1 MAGRRVFVRGDAV
14 DGSLISF
21 AAGGPLANLTE
32 SSAVCSHGGSVVHA
46 TVASKRNPDPSDD
59 FLPLTV
65 DYRSRSYAFG
75 RIPSTNNRRERHGND
90 EEVLVARMID
100 RAVRPLFPPGF
111 VSELHLTVTT
121 HAADGTNDPTVAAVN
136 AASLALL
143 RSRAPWAGPVGCVRV
158 GYIAGRLVVSPS
170 LAQMAESTLDFV
182 YAGTEQRPVMLEC
195 VAKEVPEEVLEE
207 ALRVARSAVG
217 GLIAAQQESLIL
229 APPRA
234 DSAPVLVPSASST
247 SASASPTAALDALL
261 APHQAACEDMFRSC
275 AGLGKADR
283 SAKEGAMR
291 RLLRD
296 RLDEAL
302 LHEAAAATGGVGGGG
317 EGVSTAASSREAAS
331 GEQGGMLSWLGGAG
345 ASASGSERAA
355 ASAPTAAAPR
365 PGPSAMHRSMSLDG
379 LMSRAFRS
387 VCLEGLRADGRE
399 PSTVRA
405 VSCHLDVLPEV
416 HGSAFFCRGDTHVLC
431 TATLGPLQDARLTY
445 ALSGVGH
452 AGMRNG
458 SVGSVV
464 RSSSSNSGGGD
475 DSGEA
480 PKLSA
485 QASEEQT
492 DTFFLHYDFPPYCT
506 GETGSVTGVNRRMI
520 GHGNL
525 ADRAVRPLVPPPT
538 SFPYTV
544 RAYAECTSSNGSS
557 SMAAVAGV
565 SLALADAGVPMACH
579 VAGVS
584 VGLVTAPAADGP
596 STGMGTGTGTGTT
609 EGLRYRLLTDL
620 TGTEDYYG
628 DMDFKIAGTRA
639 GVTAM
644 QLDVKLAGGTDP
656 TGAKETPTLTSPS
669 LASRLPRSSH
679 LPPCPLPPSLGVP
692 IDCLV
697 SALHA
702 ARLGRLEI
710 LDRMDA
716 AAPIAAAPAAPRLKP
731 SAPRAE
737 VVIYDPERRRL
748 LLGPGGEMMRYVE
761 ATYQCQ
767 VDTREE
773 GRAYIFGADAALVA
787 EARDLVQD
795 LVGMVS
801 VGSEFLCEVLDIK
814 DFGLMVKL
822 NRAQEALLHMSELTH
837 DLGLLRRPLGEL
849 VQVGQRLRCVVITVE
864 KGTGLVRVSRK
875 RLLDEGGG
883 ADGIVDVPP
892 PAEGEGRIRPIGDV
906 PVFPVVPPRKWSKE
920 YFRHNISGDGDMNA
934 KVKSPSSSWSQG
946 PKDIGSSGASGEA
959 TKPREG
965 SDASGPPPSRRPLS
979 PPRSPSSLGPDRD
992 DRRSSSQ
999 PPRSGGGR
1007 EPDRGPRDGYRG
1019 PREGYR
1025 EGNRGDRDINRSR
1038 DREPQPR
1045 SPVSRDAAPRE
1056 TDLASIVLPTD
1067 GPSAHHVAPGRSEAQ
1082 KARGRPRKAAGKAPS
1097 PSLSR
1102 APLPSTPVS
1111 DPPAPAAAPAPAPA
1125 REAGE
1130 KPVEE
1135 VWTP

>member
-1 MAGRRVFVRGDAV
+1 MVGAQNAFESMAGKRVFVRGDAV

-32 SSAVCSHGGSVVHA
+32 SSAVCSHGSSVVHA

-100 RAVRPLFPPGF
+100 RAVRPLFPAGF

-136 AASLALL
+136 AASLALM

-158 GYIAGRLVVSPS
+158 GYIDNRLVVSPT

-207 ALRVARSAVG
+207 ALRAARSAVG
-217 GLIAAQQESLIL
+217 GLIAAQKESLAL

-234 DSAPVLVPSASST
+234 EAAPSPSANSAGITST
-247 SASASPTAALDALL
+247 SASPTAALDALL
-261 APHQAACEDMFRSC
+261 APHQAACEEMFRSC
-275 AGLGKADR
+275 GGLAKPER

-302 LHEAAAATGGVGGGG
+302 PQEEAAAVAGRGGGGGGGGVGGGASSG
-317 EGVSTAASSREAAS
+317 EGAS
-331 GEQGGMLSWLGGAG
+331 GERGMLSWLGGAG
-345 ASASGSERAA
+345 AGSDAGRAA
-355 ASAPTAAAPR
+355 ASTPSAAAPR
-365 PGPSAMHRSMSLDG
+365 PGPSAMHRSMALDG
-379 LMSRAFRS
+379 LMSAAFRS
-387 VCLEGLRADGRE
+387 VCLEGLRADGRD
-399 PSTVRA
+399 PTAVRP

-458 SVGSVV
+458 AS
-464 RSSSSNSGGGD
+464 GGD
-475 DSGEA
+475 DASEA

-485 QASEEQT
+485 EATEEQT

-538 SFPYTV
+538 SFPYTI

-584 VGLVTAPAADGP
+584 VGLVTAPADDAASTSTSA
-596 STGMGTGTGTGTT
+596 STGSA

-620 TGTEDYYG
+620 TGTEDHYG

-644 QLDVKLAGGTDP
+644 QLDVKLAGGERP
-656 TGAKETPTLTSPS
+656 LSLLPSP
-669 LASRLPRSSH
+669 
-679 LPPCPLPPSLGVP
+679 
-692 IDCLV
+692 
-697 SALHA
+697 
-702 ARLGRLEI
+702 
-710 LDRMDA
+710 
-716 AAPIAAAPAAPRLKP
+716 APRLTP
-731 SAPRAE
+731 SAPS
-737 VVIYDPERRRL
+737 
-748 LLGPGGEMMRYVE
+748 
-761 ATYQCQ
+761 T
-767 VDTREE
+767 
-773 GRAYIFGADAALVA
+773 
-787 EARDLVQD
+787 
-795 LVGMVS
+795 S
-801 VGSEFLCEVLDIK
+801 S
-814 DFGLMVKL
+814 
-822 NRAQEALLHMSELTH
+822 S
-837 DLGLLRRPLGEL
+837 
-849 VQVGQRLRCVVITVE
+849 
-864 KGTGLVRVSRK
+864 
-875 RLLDEGGG
+875 
-883 ADGIVDVPP
+883 PP
-892 PAEGEGRIRPIGDV
+892 P
-906 PVFPVVPPRKWSKE
+906 
-920 YFRHNISGDGDMNA
+920 
-934 KVKSPSSSWSQG
+934 
-946 PKDIGSSGASGEA
+946 
-959 TKPREG
+959 
-965 SDASGPPPSRRPLS
+965 
-979 PPRSPSSLGPDRD
+979 
-992 DRRSSSQ
+992 
-999 PPRSGGGR
+999 
-1007 EPDRGPRDGYRG
+1007 
-1019 PREGYR
+1019 
-1025 EGNRGDRDINRSR
+1025 
-1038 DREPQPR
+1038 
-1045 SPVSRDAAPRE
+1045 
-1056 TDLASIVLPTD
+1056 
-1067 GPSAHHVAPGRSEAQ
+1067 
-1082 KARGRPRKAAGKAPS
+1082 
-1097 PSLSR
+1097 
-1102 APLPSTPVS
+1102 
-1111 DPPAPAAAPAPAPA
+1111 
-1125 REAGE
+1125 
-1130 KPVEE
+1130 
-1135 VWTP
+1135 